1 MGKKRIISVTLEAAT
16 PSVAFPANAV
26 TAGLILV
33 SIRTRKGGSGR
44 KTRLGKTLINAATF
58 QSASLT
64 LKDRDGNSI
73 IDAMPLEY
81 IEHLSFNNLARGAM
95 VERSDIDWNTSI
107 VEFHDEAAVV
117 AGEVVEFLF
126 ESEN

>member
-1 MGKKRIISVTLEAAT
+1 MGKKRIISVTLEVAT

-44 KTRLGKTLINAATF
+44 KSRLGKKLINAATF

-64 LKDRDGNSI
+64 LKDREGNSI

-81 IEHLSFNNLARGAM
+81 IEHLSFNNVARGAM

-107 VEFHDEAAVV
+107 IEFHDEAAVV

-126 ESEN
+126 ETEN